1 MSALAGSFLLTVS
14 VRPKSRF
21 SKTHNYDYS
30 IVCHWLPLH
39 SVAITQSHY
48 FDLTS
53 VKTRSKKDK
62 QDFSHKA
69 EVSNSSKLGPAYG
82 GLGGHQHYL
91 LAAV

>member
-1 MSALAGSFLLTVS
+1 MSVLAGSFLLTGS
-14 VRPKSRF
+14 VCPKLRF

-30 IVCHWLPLH
+30 IVCHWLSLR

-53 VKTRSKKDK
+53 IRTRRKKYK

-69 EVSNSSKLGPAYG
+69 EVSNCSILGPVDG
-82 GLGGHQHYL
+82 GTCGHE